1 MHGQHG
7 VCVFEKVLTSNHIHE
22 VTRIRTGI
30 MELVSSL
37 YASWFIAYLLL
48 YRGLKL
54 LLENMPAHKK
64 PDHELGFV
72 HEDWSNFNTTR
83 WRVQVNFGNSDCHV
97 GPQRIDRAAAVAD
110 LEEVRAAG
118 DRNKMRLAI
127 QQLKTATVTQEM
139 PPVTQVIII

>member
-1 MHGQHG
+1 M
-7 VCVFEKVLTSNHIHE
+7 HE
-22 VTRIRTGI
+22 VTRIRTGR

-37 YASWFIAYLLL
+37 HSFRFIAYLLL
-48 YRGLKL
+48 YTGLKL

-64 PDHELGFV
+64 PDYELGFV
-72 HEDWSNFNTTR
+72 HTDYNADTTR
-83 WRVQVNFGNSDCHV
+83 WRVQVQFGTSDCLA
-97 GPQRIDRAAAVAD
+97 GPQRDDRAAAVAD

-139 PPVTQVIII
+139 LPATQAIII

>member
-1 MHGQHG
+1 
-7 VCVFEKVLTSNHIHE
+7 
-22 VTRIRTGI
+22 

-64 PDHELGFV
+64 PDRELGFV

-83 WRVQVNFGNSDCHV
+83 WRVQVNFGASDCHV

-139 PPVTQVIII
+139 LPATQAIII

>member
-1 MHGQHG
+1 M
-7 VCVFEKVLTSNHIHE
+7 
-22 VTRIRTGI
+22 
-30 MELVSSL
+30 
-37 YASWFIAYLLL
+37 
-48 YRGLKL
+48 GLKL

-64 PDHELGFV
+64 PDHELGYV
-72 HEDWSNFNTTR
+72 VADYNRSQTR

-97 GPQRIDRAAAVAD
+97 GPQRVCWAAAVTD

-139 PPVTQVIII
+139 PPATQAIII